1 MAAETTVQPTHGSN
15 ALMTWRWL
23 MWTVLLFGIVWV
35 YWSRLPVDSST
46 QNNTL
51 AAPMTGFLAPDFTL
65 QTTTGDTIQLSSLR
79 GQPVIV
85 NFWATWCPP
94 CRAEMPEI
102 EQVWQDY
109 QGQNLMI
116 LGVNQGENAIA
127 IERFKRS
134 VVNTTFPILLDPTTE
149 IANQYGVMALPTTFF
164 IDTEG
169 YIQDVKIGG
178 PMDMAM
184 LMDGVNKIL
193 GP

>member
-1 MAAETTVQPTHGSN
+1 MATEITTQSTPAST
-15 ALMTWRWL
+15 ALMTWRRL
-23 MWTVLLFGIVWV
+23 MWAVLIFGIAWI
-35 YWSRLPVDSST
+35 YWSRSPVV
-46 QNNTL
+46 NNAQTNVL

-116 LGVNQGENAIA
+116 LGVNQRENAITV
-127 IERFKRS
+127 ERFKQT
-134 VVNTTFPILLDPTTE
+134 VVNMTFPVLLDTTAE
-149 IANQYGVMALPTTFF
+149 IANQYGVVALPTTFF
-164 IDTEG
+164 IDAEG
-169 YIQDVKIGG
+169 QIQDVKIGG